1 MIITVLNETAALD
14 YPYKN
19 ISISVENIIKHGSDF
34 FEATIKIYYAEGVGA
49 VQLKYNSVSKFSFV
63 NNGFYFQLN
72 NLASQVFC
80 YKTI

>member
-1 MIITVLNETAALD
+1 MIITVLNETALN

-63 NNGFYFQLN
+63 NDGFYFILGT
-72 NLASQVFC
+72 LVKQVFC
-80 YKTI
+80 PMISV